1 MALPRQSLSPVL
13 LLLAVA
19 VAGFGI
25 WSLLGSEDEG
35 PALDDDVGTLVDS
48 RGAEGD
54 TPSDSSVAERGA
66 PTATKNRGR
75 GLPRVLP
82 PDAAVEDVR
91 DALALSG
98 VEREQ
103 ALAKARA
110 SISRLSVQGEK
121 VRNGLR
127 RYVESVEDPVVRAVV
142 TSALGRSRDEG
153 NLRWLS
159 TRFAKAATSEE
170 RIGALIALADPVQDE
185 DDAAAIPPGSA
196 RSTLLGDMPYTYVAL
211 STSMLMLKSGARF
224 LDTSDGASAE
234 EALPVLSRAIEV
246 SPKWAALLVEDGE
259 RMCAWYRALSEE
271 SRREVR
277 AVALKHKQLP
287 RATRRRIK
295 AAD

>member
-1 MALPRQSLSPVL
+1 MPLTRQSLSPVL

-19 VAGFGI
+19 AAGFGI
-25 WSLLGSEDEG
+25 WALLGSEDEG
-35 PALDDDVGTLVDS
+35 PALEEDAGTLVDLAGS
-48 RGAEGD
+48 EGD
-54 TPSDSSVAERGA
+54 APPDPSAAERGA

-91 DALALSG
+91 DALALAG

-110 SISRLSVQGEK
+110 SIARLAVQGEK
-121 VRNGLR
+121 VLNGLR
-127 RYVESVEDPVVRAVV
+127 RYVASVEDPVVRGVV
-142 TSALGRSRDEG
+142 TSALGRARDEE
-153 NLRWLS
+153 NLRWLT
-159 TRFAKAATSEE
+159 TRLAKAATSEE
-170 RIGALIALADPVQDE
+170 RIGALIALADPGQDE
-185 DDAAAIPPGSA
+185 GDAAAIPPGSA

-211 STSMLMLKSGARF
+211 PTSRLVLKSGTRF
-224 LDTSDGASAE
+224 LDTSAGASAK

-287 RATRRRIK
+287 RDTRRRIR